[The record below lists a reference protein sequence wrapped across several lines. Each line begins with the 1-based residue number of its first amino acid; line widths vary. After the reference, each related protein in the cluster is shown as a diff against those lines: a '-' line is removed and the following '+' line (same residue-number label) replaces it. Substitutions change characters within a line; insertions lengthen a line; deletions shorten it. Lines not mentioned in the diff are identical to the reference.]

1 MLEEVSVVTD
11 SGIKGSAV
19 IQVSSLA
26 FSPGRDD
33 EAVEQD
39 GVVGGRVGEDI
50 VRGVHVERTFRNP

>member
-1 MLEEVSVVTD
+1 MLDFDALVH
-11 SGIKGSAV
+11 AV
-19 IQVSSLA
+19 YAQEDHDQVDVL
-26 FSPGRDD
+26 RYD